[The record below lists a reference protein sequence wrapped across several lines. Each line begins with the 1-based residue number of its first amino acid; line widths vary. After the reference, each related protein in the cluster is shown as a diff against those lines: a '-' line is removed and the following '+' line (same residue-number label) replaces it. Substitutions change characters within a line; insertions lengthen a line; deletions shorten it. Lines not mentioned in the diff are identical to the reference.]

1 MKQIKSL
8 LVAIVLINSF
18 PKSHQDEQQTLS
30 IPGNMTIFDL
40 AQVRLQTSNIK
51 IIIENNLLKN
61 LTNSKNAE
69 INSFVTQLDLSD
81 NMIENV
87 ERNAFRNFLNL
98 EEINLGRNRLK
109 SFDINF
115 PSCLQIL
122 KLPENRIQHVTSESL
137 KHLQNLTRLELQY
150 NKIELIKNDTYNWLS
165 SMECLMLFG
174 NLIHTI
180 EDDSFAK
187 MKRLQVLFL
196 FSNKLDKIHKR
207 MFRSLYSLKGL
218 WLFENGMTEI
228 ESESFAD
235 LKNVERL
242 HLYLNKLI
250 HVDTRTFAGLH
261 SLQELWLQ
269 VNNIKRIDT
278 ILSPFVHLK
287 SIAIDN
293 NDLETIDPDCF
304 LFNRKLDRIELSS
317 NAITHISSLNI
328 EHLDKLE
335 EMLVVSNLLTQNFYI
350 NNTRMVR
357 LNLKYN
363 RMVVFRQRMFLP
375 NLVTLLVSNNR
386 VQTLTN
392 YIFVH
397 LKSLKLL
404 DFSANRL
411 IKIENATFKGLVNL
425 QTLYM
430 NNNYLESA
438 ESDSDYFLDDL
449 SLLEH
454 LDLSFNYFYY
464 LSRGYFK
471 RLKSLK
477 TLRLNNN
484 RLKEI
489 SSSLFVENTRLVML
503 NLSSNSLNTITL
515 TNLTM
520 LELLDLNCN
529 QLKSFEFYL
538 PHLRQLYLANN
549 QIEAVSLRHMFSLD
563 SVDLSNN
570 LFKSLNDSSVVF
582 EEVRD
587 LRSFKMNGSY
597 EFGAEKILSLH
608 RLNELNLSFCRILVT
623 NFSRLK
629 VE

>member
-1 MKQIKSL
+1 
-8 LVAIVLINSF
+8 
-18 PKSHQDEQQTLS
+18 
-30 IPGNMTIFDL
+30 
-40 AQVRLQTSNIK
+40 
-51 IIIENNLLKN
+51 LKN

-196 FSNKLDKIHKR
+196 FSNKLDKSHKR

-228 ESESFAD
+228 ESESSVD
-235 LKNVERL
+235 LNSVERL

-317 NAITHISSLNI
+317 NAITHKSSLNI

-363 RMVVFRQRMFLP
+363 RMVEFRQRMFLISP
-375 NLVTLLVSNNR
+375 HGDAILKKLKIRLNASIIILLLIYSTGV
-386 VQTLTN
+386 
-392 YIFVH
+392 IF
-397 LKSLKLL
+397 S
-404 DFSANRL
+404 
-411 IKIENATFKGLVNL
+411 VNL
-425 QTLYM
+425 K
-430 NNNYLESA
+430 
-438 ESDSDYFLDDL
+438 F
-449 SLLEH
+449 
-454 LDLSFNYFYY
+454 
-464 LSRGYFK
+464 
-471 RLKSLK
+471 
-477 TLRLNNN
+477 
-484 RLKEI
+484 
-489 SSSLFVENTRLVML
+489 
-503 NLSSNSLNTITL
+503 
-515 TNLTM
+515 
-520 LELLDLNCN
+520 
-529 QLKSFEFYL
+529 
-538 PHLRQLYLANN
+538 
-549 QIEAVSLRHMFSLD
+549 
-563 SVDLSNN
+563 
-570 LFKSLNDSSVVF
+570 
-582 EEVRD
+582 
-587 LRSFKMNGSY
+587 
-597 EFGAEKILSLH
+597 
-608 RLNELNLSFCRILVT
+608 
-623 NFSRLK
+623 
-629 VE
+629 